1 MPLISASEIPSFTGD
16 LGRLETIARRL
27 AVDGE
32 ALLGTGESL
41 HATFQ
46 GIGADYQAVEVADLL
61 ATTLPVRAAGERL
74 RDGVTAVSTAL
85 RDYTF
90 SAQDISTRLEALR
103 ERARTV
109 STCSPG
115 DTDEDGRA
123 SESDAIRA
131 EAARLVSAFERM
143 EADTVRTIESA
154 LPLGTPHRPVHGP
167 YAPGREPYP
176 LFPWAPEL
184 PAFGTPEEAT
194 AWWER
199 LSAAEQAR
207 LIELA
212 PAAVGAI
219 DGLPAAARDEANRL
233 VFLRYWD
240 RERPDLA
247 YQRHLAEEPQRHV
260 RVPRRPHGYAIEYR
274 EIETAEWKAWNAE
287 KTRLAAPLVIRDRLN
302 GTGVYAA
309 SPLPPAF
316 LLRFD
321 PADRGKV
328 VIANGDP
335 DRADHT
341 AVFVPGTGAELSGVA
356 GDMRRMDD
364 LWKESSSRSGGD
376 SVSTITW
383 IGYDSPDGIFP
394 GATRRSHA
402 HDGAPHLNAFLD
414 GLESAQGGAHQGH
427 TTVIAH
433 SYGSTLVGAATQED
447 GRERPIAA
455 DNIVAIGSPGML
467 VGHADQLGV
476 GGENVW
482 SMQAPPLQDPV
493 AEGGRLFHGETHSEW
508 RTRWFGV
515 PYYDIDLTPNVPSDP
530 EFGAGRMRNDSV
542 DHSGYWSPGM
552 NLTNQAHVVIGNPE
566 DVVHE

>member
-32 ALLGTGESL
+32 AVLSTGESL

-123 SESDAIRA
+123 SESNAIRA

-184 PAFGTPEEAT
+184 PAFGTPEEAA
-194 AWWER
+194 AWWGR
-199 LSAAEQAR
+199 LSATEQAR

-233 VFLRYWD
+233 AFSRMWNRDRPD
-240 RERPDLA
+240 RELEWLLA
-247 YQRHLAEEPQRHV
+247 NEPERYRHEPYRRDYFNFQVTELEEWRTWDE
-260 RVPRRPHGYAIEYR
+260 RRR
-274 EIETAEWKAWNAE
+274 ELEV
-287 KTRLAAPLVIRDRLN
+287 LVTLNDRLS
-302 GTGVYAA
+302 GTGKY
-309 SPLPPAF
+309 SDPSLPPAY
-316 LLRFD
+316 LLRYE
-321 PADRGKV
+321 PQGRGRV

-335 DRADHT
+335 DTASHT
-341 AVFVPGTGAELSGVA
+341 AVFVPGTGTGLADVGPNLDRMVRVWQKSTDLADGESVA
-356 GDMRRMDD
+356 T
-364 LWKESSSRSGGD
+364 
-376 SVSTITW
+376 VTW
-383 IGYDSPDGIFP
+383 IGYEAPPEIVPD
-394 GATRRSHA
+394 ATSRSFA
-402 HDGAPHLNAFLD
+402 QQGAPELNSFLD
-414 GLESAQGGAHQGH
+414 GLDASRTSERDRN

-433 SYGSTLVGAATQED
+433 SYGSTLVGAATQERD
-447 GRERPIAA
+447 AAISA
-455 DNIVAIGSPGML
+455 DNIIAVGSPGML
-467 VGHADQLGV
+467 VGSAEELGI
-476 GGENVW
+476 GAENIW
-482 SMQAPPLQDPV
+482 SMQAPWYRDPV
-493 AEGGRLFHGETHSEW
+493 PDAGRHFLGESGGGW
-508 RTRWFGV
+508 RSRVPGV
-515 PYYDIDLTPNVPSDP
+515 LGFAADRPLTPSDA
-530 EFGAGRMRNDSV
+530 EFGAGHMTNDAP
-542 DHSGYWSPGM
+542 DHGTYWESEI
-552 NLTNQAHVVIGNPE
+552 NLENQANVVIGKPG
-566 DVVHE
+566 DVITSP